1 MAVKKYISAP
11 LCSALIIPGLG
22 QIINQ
27 DIKKGLV
34 LLAADF
40 VLLILGA
47 VMLFLVL
54 NTAFQG
60 ASAQGLTTH
69 VLFQHIRSSDFT
81 GIIVVALL
89 FLLTWVYAVVDAFVR
104 GWQIETAGEKSGS

>member
-54 NTAFQG
+54 NNAFQD
-60 ASAQGLTTH
+60 ASAQGMTTH
-69 VLFQHIRSSDFT
+69 VLLQHIRSADFT
-81 GIIVVALL
+81 GVIVVALL
-89 FLLTWVYAVVDAFVR
+89 FLLTWVYSVVDAFFR
-104 GWQIETAGEKSGS
+104 GWQIEGEGEKAGS

>member
-1 MAVKKYISAP
+1 MKKYISAP

-40 VLLILGA
+40 ILLILGA

-54 NTAFQG
+54 NDAFQG

-69 VLFQHIRSSDFT
+69 ALLRHIRSSDFT
-81 GIIVVALL
+81 GVVVVALL

-104 GWQIETAGEKSGS
+104 GWRIETAGEKSGS